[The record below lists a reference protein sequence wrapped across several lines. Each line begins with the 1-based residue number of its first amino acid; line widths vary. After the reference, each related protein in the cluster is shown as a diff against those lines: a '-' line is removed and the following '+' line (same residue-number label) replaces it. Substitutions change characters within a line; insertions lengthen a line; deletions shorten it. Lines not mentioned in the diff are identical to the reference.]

1 MRSDPSKELGIYSS
15 VMEDV
20 HSQGVVLLVT
30 HSASHSSR
38 RKAPCPPGAAAPA
51 QGNQSCHLSP
61 QFEK

>member
-1 MRSDPSKELGIYSS
+1 MRSDPSKELGIYSL
-15 VMEDV
+15 VIEDG

-38 RKAPCPPGAAAPA
+38 RKAPCPRGVATLA